1 MSVLNLLITDN
12 LIQKVVL
19 FTSLIGSLGSD
30 PLPQLF
36 LNFIIKYVLF
46 LWHPGMKLARA
57 RVSYRDDFFIS
68 YRVTS

>member
-1 MSVLNLLITDN
+1 MLVLNLLITDN

-30 PLPQLF
+30 PLPRLF

-46 LWHPGMKLARA
+46 LWHLGMKLARA

-68 YRVTS
+68 YRVT